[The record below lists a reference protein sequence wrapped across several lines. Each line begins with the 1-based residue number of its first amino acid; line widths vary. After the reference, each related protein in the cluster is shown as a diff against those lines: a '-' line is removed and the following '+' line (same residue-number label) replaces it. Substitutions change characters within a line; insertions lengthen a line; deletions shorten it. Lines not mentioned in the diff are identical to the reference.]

1 MGTTWSRSESWKALV
16 TKEEVRDA
24 VRGFEAWQ
32 KAQEDLKLSMSVQ
45 RSAPSTGP
53 LLERIGGP
61 DVVRRTVEAFC
72 RKLYADE
79 KLMVFLEHTDMTSLR
94 AKQVQNHVV
103 EPHGAVSPVCR
114 RPSSSDTALLRYSC
128 HRDPFS
134 PALLFSSCLFSS
146 LSLAGFQIA
155 LLPAPR

>member
-79 KLMVFLEHTDMTSLR
+79 KVHDGLLIRSKPGHGHTECM
-94 AKQVQNHVV
+94 
-103 EPHGAVSPVCR
+103 
-114 RPSSSDTALLRYSC
+114 
-128 HRDPFS
+128 HRS
-134 PALLFSSCLFSS
+134 
-146 LSLAGFQIA
+146 
-155 LLPAPR
+155 LLPCELLIRDRATFRSYHLHVRA